1 VSTPQGVNADVAMRA
16 LCSQINVGDIIFAV
30 NGETVTGMPVH
41 EVVYKIKGEPGTDVS
56 PPSSGIL

>member
-1 VSTPQGVNADVAMRA
+1 MRA

-56 PPSSGIL
+56 PPSSGTL